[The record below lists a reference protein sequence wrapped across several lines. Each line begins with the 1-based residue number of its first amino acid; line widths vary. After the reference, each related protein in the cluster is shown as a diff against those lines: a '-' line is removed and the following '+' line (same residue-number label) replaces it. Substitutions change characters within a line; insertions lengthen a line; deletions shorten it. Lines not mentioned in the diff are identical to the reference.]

1 MSQATTNKLPNKIRI
16 MLWLTIVAFI
26 ASCIAITITITDGN
40 SYAFCA
46 FIITGIFSLITC
58 HYAEMWYRIHKAAHT
73 AKQ

>member
-1 MSQATTNKLPNKIRI
+1 MSQDTTNKLPNKIRI
-16 MLWLTIVAFI
+16 ILWLTIVAFI

>member
-1 MSQATTNKLPNKIRI
+1 MSQDTTNKLPNKIRI

-58 HYAEMWYRIHKAAHT
+58 HYAEMWYRIHKAAHA

>member
-1 MSQATTNKLPNKIRI
+1 MSQDTTNKLPNKIRI
-16 MLWLTIVAFI
+16 MLWLTTVAFI